1 MSKTKA
7 YRSPL
12 FYVGDKYKLFPKIS
26 KYFPQTIDRFIEP
39 FTGGGSV
46 FMNVK
51 AKEYFLNDIDTNV
64 INIHKYLI
72 SNADNQTS
80 FFHEINKVIEKY
92 GLSHSYIKDIVPQSL
107 KNEWKKTYYAK
118 FNKTGFNKLKK
129 DYNKSE
135 DKEVLILYLMLI
147 YGFNRMLRFNS
158 KGEYNLPVG
167 NVDFNRNVY
176 DALTNYFAIS
186 RNRNLNFLNLDYID
200 FFKQIKFQEN
210 DFVYIDP
217 PYLIT
222 FSEYNKLWNE
232 ETEKKLIAFI
242 DYLADINVNFAI
254 SNVTHYKGEINELF
268 LNWSE
273 KYNVQNIKSNYIS
286 YHDNTIKEFNE
297 VLVYNYG
304 KTAIDLQ
311 TLTFHNNSEKSEK
324 DERAF
329 THTGKV

>member
-1 MSKTKA
+1 MSNAKA

-12 FYVGDKYKLFPKIS
+12 FYVGDKYKLFPEIS

-51 AKEYFLNDIDTNV
+51 AKEYLLNDIDTNV
-64 INIHKYLI
+64 INIHKYLV
-72 SNADNQTS
+72 SKSKNQID
-80 FFHEINKVIEKY
+80 FFKEINNIIEKY
-92 GLSHSYIKDIVPQSL
+92 NLSHSYIKDIVPQSL

-118 FNKTGFNKLKK
+118 FNKDGFNRLKK
-129 DYNKSE
+129 DYNQSDNK
-135 DKEVLILYLMLI
+135 LISHLYILLI

-176 DALTNYFAIS
+176 NALNNYFSIA
-186 RNRNLNFLNLDYID
+186 RNRKLQFYNLDFID
-200 FFKQIKFQEN
+200 FIKQIEFKKN

-222 FSEYNKLWNE
+222 FSEYNKLWNK
-232 ETEKKLIAFI
+232 ETEKKLIELI
-242 DYLADINVNFAI
+242 DYLNDLNVNFAI
-254 SNVTHYKGEINELF
+254 SNVTHYKGKINELF
-268 LNWSE
+268 LKWSK

-304 KTAIDLQ
+304 KTKIDLQ
-311 TLTFHNNSEKSEK
+311 TFAFHDNSKKSEK
-324 DERAF
+324 DERIVV
-329 THTGKV
+329 HSEKV